1 MSLEALHTIKKDF
14 GSCSD
19 PRCPS
24 FKRQSCESLNPQGP
38 GHCQAKCLPWAG
50 SLSFTGLRA
59 VTDDQLRDLLLF
71 PHAHLVL
78 FPNASSSSPLWSVM
92 PAPLICTNARNHS
105 CLRGLVAPMSILQ
118 ILPDN
123 IYICVK
129 PVVRKKKK
137 LFQSISPL
145 ILWQIISWLK
155 LKQHK
160 GLWTPTSCH
169 SCAVSWHWS
178 HAARGARS
186 RWW

>member
-129 PVVRKKKK
+129 PVVRKKKVISVH
-137 LFQSISPL
+137 QSFDPL
-145 ILWQIISWLK
+145 TDHFPTQAETTQRTLDTNQLSQLCCELALK
-155 LKQHK
+155 PRSQ
-160 GLWTPTSCH
+160 
-169 SCAVSWHWS
+169 
-178 HAARGARS
+178 RGKI
-186 RWW
+186 